1 MDFDATRT
9 ARLEHAAEE
18 VAEAKQYL
26 VALDRRQ
33 HQYRE
38 ATRVLGKTR
47 DTDDVWLLCSGRV
60 FVKSN
65 LRLKGTLNYLFW
77 KLHTGEKEI
86 ENGHEELKAKVAS
99 LAELEGPDQ
108 TISKF
113 FKGFELKSTTPEKM
127 KMTSV

>member
-1 MDFDATRT
+1 MSFDATRT

-38 ATRVLGKTR
+38 ATRVLRKSR
-47 DTDDVWLLCSGRV
+47 EADDVWLLCSGRV

-65 LRLKGTLNYLFW
+65 LRPKGTLNYLFW
-77 KLHTGEKEI
+77 KLYTGEKEI
-86 ENGHEELKAKVAS
+86 ENGREELKAKVAF

-108 TISKF
+108 TISKYF
-113 FKGFELKSTTPEKM
+113 QGFELKSMTPEKNGND
-127 KMTSV
+127 